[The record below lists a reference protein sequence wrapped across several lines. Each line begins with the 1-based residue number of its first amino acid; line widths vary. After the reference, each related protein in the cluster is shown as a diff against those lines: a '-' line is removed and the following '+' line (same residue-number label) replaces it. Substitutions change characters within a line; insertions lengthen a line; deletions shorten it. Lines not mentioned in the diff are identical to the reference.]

1 MEEFFKVN
9 EYIAGSYDKPD
20 GFAKLNKAIEEKG
33 SCNRIFYLA
42 LPPSVYETVTLNLK
56 AVCMSKG
63 WVIYTVSVTES
74 RVIYFAEISFALSYY
89 NIWLVVRSLFIVLYL
104 QRQMDTYCGGEAVW

>member
-63 WVIYTVSVTES
+63 WVIYLTQPYTVSVAES
-74 RVIYFAEISFALSYY
+74 RVIYFAEISFALSY
-89 NIWLVVRSLFIVLYL
+89 
-104 QRQMDTYCGGEAVW
+104 

>member
-1 MEEFFKVN
+1 MKNNLYLFFKVKDSEKQKLEEFFKVN
-9 EYIAGSYDKPD
+9 EYIAGNYDKPD

-63 WVIYTVSVTES
+63 WVIY
-74 RVIYFAEISFALSYY
+74 
-89 NIWLVVRSLFIVLYL
+89 LV
-104 QRQMDTYCGGEAVW
+104 

>member
-1 MEEFFKVN
+1 MLHVFVYSLTFHKFSFSLKVKDSEKQKLDEFFKVN
-9 EYIAGSYDKPD
+9 EYIAGGYDKPD

-42 LPPSVYETVTLNLK
+42 LPPSVYESVTLNLK

-63 WVIYTVSVTES
+63 
-74 RVIYFAEISFALSYY
+74 
-89 NIWLVVRSLFIVLYL
+89 
-104 QRQMDTYCGGEAVW
+104 